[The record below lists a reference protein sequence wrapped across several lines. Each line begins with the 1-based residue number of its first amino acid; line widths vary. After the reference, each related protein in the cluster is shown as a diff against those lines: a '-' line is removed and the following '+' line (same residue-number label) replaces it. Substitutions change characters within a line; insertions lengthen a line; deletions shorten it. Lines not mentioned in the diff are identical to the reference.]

1 MAYATLAQVK
11 AAMQKTNTDGDV
23 VITRILDAATR
34 SIDRFCN
41 RLDDGF
47 IADLTASARYYS
59 GDGRSFLLIDECV
72 AITEVAVKDSASDTD
87 YTAWTTPTTMM
98 AGDGDWLPFSGD
110 PKAPNF
116 NDLPYDSLM
125 IDPNGDYATFT
136 SGLYAGR
143 RGFRPT
149 QSYGRSVPTVR
160 TTARWGFSIAV
171 PDDIQEAC
179 IMQSIIWYKR
189 QQGAMASAL
198 ASPELGVIELYRTL
212 DPAVELILRMGRYIK
227 PATGRR

>member
-11 AAMQKTNTDGDV
+11 AAMQKTDTGDDA

-34 SIDRFCN
+34 LIDRFCN
-41 RLDDGF
+41 RPDGF
-47 IADLTASARYYS
+47 EADSAESARYYS

-72 AITEVAVKDSASDTD
+72 EITEVAVKDSASDTD
-87 YTAWTTPTTMM
+87 YTAWTIPTTMM

-110 PKAPNF
+110 PKAPIF

-125 IDPNGDYATFT
+125 TDPNGDYANFT
-136 SGLYAGR
+136 GGLYSGR

-160 TTARWGFSIAV
+160 VTAKWGFSVSI

-179 IMQSIIWYKR
+179 MMQTMILYKR
-189 QQGAMASAL
+189 MQGSGASVLASA
-198 ASPELGVIELYRTL
+198 ELGTIEVFRTL
-212 DPAVELILRMGRYIK
+212 DPAVELILRMGRYIR
-227 PATGRR
+227 PATGRA